1 VTSPAYLTALEAG
14 ELQRK
19 VQAAHD
25 LLRRCCVC
33 PRSCG
38 VNRLEDELGFCG
50 IGRRARIASAGPHFG
65 EESPLVGFGGSGT
78 IFFSSC
84 NLKCIFCQNYEIS
97 HEMEGHDVSPED
109 LGRIMLGLQR
119 AGCHNINF
127 VTPSHVVPQILSGVQ
142 WAAERGLTLPL
153 VYNTS
158 AYDSVETLRILDGI
172 IDIYMP
178 DIKCLDRR
186 LSAELLN
193 AEDYPEVATNAI
205 MEMHRQVGDLQIGE
219 DGIAVRGLLVRHLV
233 MPEDAAN
240 TREAMQFIAQR
251 VSPDTYVNIMDQYRP
266 VAGAKGH
273 PLIGRTITT
282 SEYKRAIQAAHDV
295 GVTRLD
301 RRVRFRAL

>member
-1 VTSPAYLTALEAG
+1 MTLPAYLTALDAG
-14 ELQRK
+14 ALHQK
-19 VQAAHD
+19 VQASYE
-25 LLRRCCVC
+25 LLRHCSVC
-33 PRSCG
+33 PRCCG
-38 VNRLEDELGFCG
+38 VNRLEEELGFCG
-50 IGRRARIASAGPHFG
+50 IGENARIASAGAHFG

-97 HEMEGHDVSPED
+97 HEMDGHDVSSEY

-142 WAAERGLTLPL
+142 WAAERGLRLPL

-178 DIKCLDRR
+178 DIKCMDRKV
-186 LSAELLN
+186 SAELLH
-193 AEDYPEVATNAI
+193 AEDYPEVATKAI
-205 MEMHRQVGDLQIGE
+205 IEMHRQVGDFQIGE

-233 MPEDAAN
+233 MPEGAAN
-240 TREAMQFIAQR
+240 TRDAMQFLAQC
-251 VSPDTYVNIMDQYRP
+251 VSPHTYVNIMDQYRP
-266 VAGAKGH
+266 MAEAKGH
-273 PLIGRTITT
+273 RVIGRTITT
-282 SEYKRAIQAAHDV
+282 HEYHRAIEAAREV
-295 GVTRLD
+295 GITRLD
-301 RRVRFRAL
+301 RRFRFGMP